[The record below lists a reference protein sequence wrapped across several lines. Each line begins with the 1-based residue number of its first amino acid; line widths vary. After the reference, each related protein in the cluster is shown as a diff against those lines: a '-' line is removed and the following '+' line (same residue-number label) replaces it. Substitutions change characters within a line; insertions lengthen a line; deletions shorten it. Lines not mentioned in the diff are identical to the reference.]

1 MPSPDSPAFD
11 PGRPTRAEISLDA
24 FVHNLRHAA
33 RLGGGGREVMAV
45 VKADGYGHGAVALAR
60 AAVRSGASSLGVAT
74 VREARQL
81 REAGLREPVV
91 ILSEVSE
98 GGEGEV
104 VRLNCCQVLYSL
116 AAAERLEREARRA
129 GRRVSVHLKVDTGM
143 GRVGALPAEAA
154 RLALKISGL
163 PHLALEGVLTHLAE
177 ADSLDSSATLRQLRD
192 FARVCERIKKR
203 VPGIRYLHT
212 ANSALLMRGE
222 TIGNLTRPGIML
234 YGSPPAAGFPGGED
248 LRPVMRFVTAVSYLK
263 TVAAGMPLSYGGT
276 HVTGKKSVIA
286 TLPVG
291 YADGYSRR
299 LSNRAQVLVKGRRVA
314 QVGTICMDM
323 CLVDVTNVPGIAVGD
338 EVVLLGRQGEER
350 VSAEE
355 LANLL
360 GTISYEVYCAV
371 GARVPRVFLGDG
383 DPGAAPRGTEGCA

>member
-1 MPSPDSPAFD
+1 
-11 PGRPTRAEISLDA
+11 
-24 FVHNLRHAA
+24 
-33 RLGGGGREVMAV
+33 
-45 VKADGYGHGAVALAR
+45 
-60 AAVRSGASSLGVAT
+60 VAT

-81 REAGLREPVV
+81 REAGLREAVV

-98 GGEGEV
+98 GGESEV
-104 VRLNCCQVLYSL
+104 VRLNCSQVLYSL

-129 GRRVSVHLKVDTGM
+129 GRRVSVHLKIDTGM

-154 RLALKISGL
+154 RLSLRISRL
-163 PHLALEGVLTHLAE
+163 PHLALEGLLTHLAE
-177 ADSLDSSATLRQLRD
+177 ADSLDSGSTMRQLRD
-192 FARVCERIKKR
+192 FARVCDRIRRK
-203 VPGIRYLHT
+203 VPGIRYFHT

-222 TIGNLTRPGIML
+222 TIGNVTRPGIML
-234 YGSPPAAGFPGGED
+234 YGSPPAAGFPGGDE

-263 TVAAGMPLSYGGT
+263 TVAPGTPLSYGGT
-276 HVTGKKSVIA
+276 HITGRKSVVA

-299 LSNRAQVLVKGRRVA
+299 LSNRVQVLVRGRRA
-314 QVGTICMDM
+314 PQVGTICMDM
-323 CLVDVTNVPGIAVGD
+323 CLIDVTNIPGVAVGD

-355 LANLL
+355 LASLL

-371 GARVPRVFLGDG
+371 GARVPRVFHGDG
-383 DPGAAPRGTEGCA
+383 GPGAPRREAGESA